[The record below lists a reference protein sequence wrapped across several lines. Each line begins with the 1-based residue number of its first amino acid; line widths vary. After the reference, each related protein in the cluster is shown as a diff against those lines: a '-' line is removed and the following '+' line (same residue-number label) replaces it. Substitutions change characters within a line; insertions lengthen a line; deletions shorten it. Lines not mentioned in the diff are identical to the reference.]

1 MRAFVAGWMLVFGS
15 GAGALAQGG
24 PAALRFTLDRV
35 GPPLAQYTISIADS
49 GAGVFSPRLA
59 SGNVI
64 DLQPGEGVKAIHI
77 SPPLVKKLFA
87 AVPMVEGGRCE
98 THNKGIAKTGVK
110 VLRYAGNGRE
120 AECTYNYSDDE
131 RVNEA
136 TNAFEA
142 IAETMQY
149 GDRLAAKLRFD
160 RLGLDMELDGLQSA
174 VADGRA
180 LEVENIAPVL
190 KSLVEDE
197 RVMDRVRR
205 KAEQLLQT
213 AGANQRAA
221 EVPLRPR

>member
-1 MRAFVAGWMLVFGS
+1 LKAFVAGLMVLFGGVT
-15 GAGALAQGG
+15 GASAQGG
-24 PAALRFTLDRV
+24 GAALRFTLDRV
-35 GPPLAQYTISIADS
+35 GPPLSQYTISVGEDGS
-49 GAGVFSPRLA
+49 GVFNPRLA
-59 SGNVI
+59 SGNAI
-64 DLQPGEGVKAIHI
+64 ELQPGEGAKAIRI
-77 SPPLVKKLFA
+77 SPPVVKKLFA

-110 VLRYAGNGRE
+110 VLRYAGGGRE

-136 TNAFEA
+136 TNTFEA

-213 AGANQRAA
+213 AGANQRASEA
-221 EVPLRPR
+221 TLKPR